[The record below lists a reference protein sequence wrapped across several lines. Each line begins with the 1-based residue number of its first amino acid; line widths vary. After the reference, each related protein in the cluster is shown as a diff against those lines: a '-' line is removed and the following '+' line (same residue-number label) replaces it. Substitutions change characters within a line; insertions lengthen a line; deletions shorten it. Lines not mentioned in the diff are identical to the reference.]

1 MKIKAII
8 IEDEEPARELISN
21 FLKDHPEIELLGG
34 FSDGFSGLKAINGLH
49 PDLVFL
55 DIQMP
60 KLTGF
65 EVLEFVNESPVVI
78 FTTAYDQYAIK
89 AFEANAADYL
99 LKPFSKERFSQAV
112 GKAIEKI
119 QTRHQDTKAID
130 GILKAYEEKPSV
142 LERIAVRIGSQ
153 IKVLQVFDVTYFEAY
168 GDYVKIHNRE
178 GAFLKEKTMK
188 YFETHLEK
196 YKFARIHRSY
206 IVNVAEINKIEY
218 YDKESYM
225 VVLKDN
231 TRLKASTAGYKLLRE
246 AINL

>member
-8 IEDEEPARELISN
+8 IEDEEPAQELISN
-21 FLKDHPEIELLGG
+21 FLKDYNVIDLLGS
-34 FSDGFSGLKAINGLH
+34 FADGFTGLKAINELH

-60 KLTGF
+60 KLTGL
-65 EVLEFVNESPVVI
+65 EVLEFVTENPVVI

-99 LKPFSKERFSQAV
+99 LKPFSRERFGQALV
-112 GKAIEKI
+112 KALEKI
-119 QTRHQDTKAID
+119 HSKYQYPGAIN
-130 GILKAYEEKPSV
+130 GILKAYEETPSV
-142 LERIAVRIGSQ
+142 LERIAVRTGSQ
-153 IKVLQVFDVTYFEAY
+153 VKVLQVFDVIYFEAY
-168 GDYVKIHNRE
+168 GDYVKIYNRE

-196 YKFARIHRSY
+196 NKFVRIHRSY
-206 IVNVAEINKIEY
+206 IINVAEINKIEY

-231 TRLKASTAGYKLLRE
+231 TKLKASTAGYKLLRE

>member
-49 PDLVFL
+49 PELVFL

-99 LKPFSKERFSQAV
+99 LKPFSRERFSLAV
-112 GKAIEKI
+112 EKAIEKI
-119 QTRHQDTKAID
+119 QSRHQDTKAID
-130 GILKAYEEKPSV
+130 GILKTYEEKPSV
-142 LERIAVRIGSQ
+142 LERIAVRTGSQ

-196 YKFARIHRSY
+196 NKFARIHRSY

-246 AINL
+246 VINL

>member
-21 FLKDHPEIELLGG
+21 FLKDYDEIELIGG
-34 FSDGFSGLKAINGLH
+34 FCDGFTGLKAINELL

-65 EVLEFVNESPVVI
+65 EVLEFVQEPPVVI

-99 LKPFSKERFSQAV
+99 LKPFSRERFKQAV
-112 GKAIEKI
+112 KKAIEKI
-119 QTRHQDTKAID
+119 HMKNHDIKAID
-130 GILKAYEEKPSV
+130 GILKTYEETPSV
-142 LERIAVRIGSQ
+142 LERIAVRKGSQ
-153 IKVLQVFDVTYFEAY
+153 VKVLQTFDVIYIEAY
-168 GDYVKIHNRE
+168 GDYVKIYNRE
-178 GAFLKEKTMK
+178 GSFLKEKTMK

-196 YKFARIHRSY
+196 NKFVRIHRSY

-225 VVLKDN
+225 VVMKDN
-231 TRLKASTAGYKLLRE
+231 TKLKASTSGYKLLRE